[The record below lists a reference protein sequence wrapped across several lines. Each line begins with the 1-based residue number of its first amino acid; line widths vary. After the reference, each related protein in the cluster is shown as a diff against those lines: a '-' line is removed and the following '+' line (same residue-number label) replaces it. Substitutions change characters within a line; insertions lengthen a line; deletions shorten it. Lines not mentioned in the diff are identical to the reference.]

1 MQDPAADG
9 GIAAAYDSP
18 TKRRRSGPHRTCL
31 SALGW
36 VKYGL
41 APSLYTP
48 NRIVAV
54 FSEMQGCAW
63 PQVVLGCV
71 HNEDYDES
79 QQHTTMTPS
88 PGAENETATPN
99 RSAARGSQRL
109 HAVEPSEAKTSPRAA
124 ERPPHN
130 LPLKLSSFI
139 GLVGA
144 GTTFTQQQQQQQ
156 VIGGAIQCDGIPC
169 VATGDSQVLFEQVS
183 DGVRDR
189 MLDKGKHDILRA
201 QTYTNDCD
209 VVRGGYGKD
218 GDDFDGVMGSFV
230 Y

>member
-1 MQDPAADG
+1 M
-9 GIAAAYDSP
+9 
-18 TKRRRSGPHRTCL
+18 R
-31 SALGW
+31 
-36 VKYGL
+36 
-41 APSLYTP
+41 
-48 NRIVAV
+48 
-54 FSEMQGCAW
+54 GCAW
-63 PQVVLGCV
+63 PQAVLGCA

-79 QQHTTMTPS
+79 HQHTTMTPS

-109 HAVEPSEAKTSPRAA
+109 HAVEPAEAKTSPRAA

-130 LPLKLSSFI
+130 LPLELSSFI

-144 GTTFTQQQQQQQ
+144 GTTFAQQQQ

-169 VATGDSQVLFEQVS
+169 VATGDSLVLFEQVG

-189 MLDKGKHDILRA
+189 MIAKGNHDILRA
-201 QTYTNDCD
+201 QNYTNDRD
-209 VVRGGYGKD
+209 VVMGGYGKD